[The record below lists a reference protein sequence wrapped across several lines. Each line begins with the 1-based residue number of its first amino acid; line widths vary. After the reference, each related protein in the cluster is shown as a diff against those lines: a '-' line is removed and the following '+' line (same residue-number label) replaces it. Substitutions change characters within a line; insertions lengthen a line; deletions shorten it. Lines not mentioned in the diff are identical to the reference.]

1 MIFQM
6 LFLKICTFTFSIIMK
21 KIGTWNLIIKIGA
34 TNSRMS
40 SITKGRLRIQMT
52 FIIWRTSW
60 WVGQYIPR
68 EEEPNVY
75 LCETKN
81 VKGLEWTK
89 TEMENA
95 KMLPLWPLWSHCFRK
110 DITRGT
116 LSECCVQGDM
126 KKDSC
131 HGKGKNSYNTN
142 KQIKKKKSTKMWH
155 IAFGK
160 QILRIRVYRPVLLHG
175 GTQRLRS
182 KIYSKGQC
190 NKLFISK
197 LFSV

>member
-142 KQIKKKKSTKMWH
+142 KQIKKKKVQRCDTLHLENRFWELEYTDQYCFMVVLKDSVAKY
-155 IAFGK
+155 
-160 QILRIRVYRPVLLHG
+160 IL
-175 GTQRLRS
+175 
-182 KIYSKGQC
+182 KG
-190 NKLFISK
+190 NVISC
-197 LFSV
+197 L